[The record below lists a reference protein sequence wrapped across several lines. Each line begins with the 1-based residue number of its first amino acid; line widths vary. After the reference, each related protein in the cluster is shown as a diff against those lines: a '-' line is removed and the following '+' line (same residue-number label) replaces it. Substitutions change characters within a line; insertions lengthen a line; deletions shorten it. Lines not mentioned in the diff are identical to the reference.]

1 MLLFQLIHLGFGL
14 MVSIICALPFGLV
27 NLNVLDA
34 AYRQGNRVAL
44 NISFGAAIVEVLFG
58 LIAIL
63 AGSMIHQYILE
74 NVFINYLAIVVLIFA
89 GLVFLLKKKEVVT
102 RQKANSTGFFK
113 GALLNLVSI
122 QVLLFWLIA
131 VTFLSSK
138 QILQYDFI
146 TILVFVLGIWLGK
159 MTVLW
164 FYILLSNKIISKS
177 RILSNNIDIIIG
189 IILLIIA
196 VIQVVKM

>member
-102 RQKANSTGFFK
+102 TQKANSTGFFK